1 MNKALY
7 LQIQSK
13 RFFMLPKEIWLTCW
27 AVFLSLFTGTT
38 YPASNNGS
46 GYSGAPFLRVSSSAR
61 QVAMGEAFSAI
72 ADDINLMRYNVGGL
86 GQINTEMLAV
96 NFHNWIDDTQQGS
109 FALAFP
115 NKYGVMGI
123 DFTYF
128 DEGKI
133 EELSENFNK
142 TGGTTTSDDILL
154 NVGFG
159 ARLGYRDYIVNVGAS
174 FKFLQQT
181 LAGQRSNAFA
191 FDVGAR
197 FPLKY
202 MILGA
207 TIQNIGINKT
217 KFQDLSSPLPT
228 TFRLGGATS
237 FGRTETLLL
246 NVAGDVGW
254 TVKENLRYYLGGE
267 LMISQ
272 LLSLRTGYQFHHV
285 AASPFSA
292 GFGLNIPMAWL
303 ARSQTRFDYAYSPL
317 DAFDTDIHRFSMLF
331 VFGAARENV
340 DYSRLLQDELEAA
353 RKSRLALQQL
363 EDEMARRLARAKQI
377 AAESQG
383 KIEVEQKGKNK
394 VLVSMRINFDFDKSD
409 IRQADFNTVNQ
420 VGDILRTYPEAK
432 VFVSGHTD
440 SIGTDWYNIR
450 LSQRRIESVITYL
463 KLQKNFPDDVFYMP
477 IGYGEL
483 RPVADNGTESG
494 RARNRRVE
502 FMLFTF
508 SSTPELPEGSALKT
522 VQAIDD
528 ETIHIVC
535 NGKVDFKIKT
545 LTEPDRLII
554 DIPDIYMLSDVK
566 EIVLNRGPFIR
577 ARLGFHR
584 DGPFTRVV
592 FDLTRPI
599 KPDVETTEN
608 LVIVR
613 AK

>member
-1 MNKALY
+1 MKQESFLK
-7 LQIQSK
+7 IQSN
-13 RFFMLPKEIWLTCW
+13 RGLMLPNVHKMSKWI
-27 AVFLSLFTGTT
+27 FLLLLI
-38 YPASNNGS
+38 NGIAYS
-46 GYSGAPFLRVSSSAR
+46 AGNKGIGYSGAPFLRISSAAR

-115 NKYGVMGI
+115 NKYGVIGI

-133 EELSENFNK
+133 IELNENFNK
-142 TGGTTTSDDILL
+142 TGGTTSSDDILL

-159 ARLGYRDYIVNVGAS
+159 TRLGYNNYVVNVGAS
-174 FKFLQQT
+174 LKFLQQT

-191 FDVGAR
+191 LDIGAR

-202 MILGA
+202 MIVGA
-207 TIQNIGINKT
+207 TIQNIGINKA

-228 TFRLGGATS
+228 TFRMGGATS

-246 NVAGDVGW
+246 NMAADVSW
-254 TVKENLRYYLGGE
+254 TMKENMRYYLGGE
-267 LMISQ
+267 LMISE
-272 LLSLRTGYQFHHV
+272 LLSLRSGYQFHNI

-303 ARSQTRFDYAYSPL
+303 ARSQTRLDYAYSPV
-317 DAFDTDIHRFSMLF
+317 DAFETNIHRFSMLF
-331 VFGAARENV
+331 VFGAAKESV

-353 RKSRLALQQL
+353 RRSRLALQQL

-394 VLVSMRINFDFDKSD
+394 VLISMRINFDFDKSE
-409 IRQADFNTVNQ
+409 IRQNDFNTVNQ

-450 LSQRRIESVITYL
+450 LSQRRIESVISYL

-483 RPVADNGTESG
+483 RPVADNGTEEG
-494 RARNRRVE
+494 RSRNRRVE

-508 SSTPELPEGSALKT
+508 SSKPELQEGSALKT
-522 VQAIDD
+522 VQAVDD
-528 ETIHIVC
+528 ETIHLVC
-535 NGKVDFKIKT
+535 NGKVEFKVKT

-554 DIPDIYMLSDVK
+554 DIPNIYMLSDVK

-592 FDLTRPI
+592 FDLNRPI
-599 KPDVETTEN
+599 KPDVETIEN